1 MSTEAGEG
9 LEKIEISGV
18 TTITGKTFYN
28 NPVVN
33 DSCWVIETNSNT
45 PFGVYKA
52 KHYYHQKYGFVYF
65 HYDFIQYK
73 VEMNLVS
80 FK

>member
-1 MSTEAGEG
+1 LKVGSKSEWKVSTEAGEG

-33 DSCWVIETNSNT
+33 DSCWVIETNST
-45 PFGVYKA
+45 PPFWR
-52 KHYYHQKYGFVYF
+52 
-65 HYDFIQYK
+65 
-73 VEMNLVS
+73 L
-80 FK
+80 